1 MGYNDIIINGDFV
14 SRMAR
19 LKEIESDRA
28 FCRHGLGHLLDVC
41 RIAYIN
47 VLENN
52 LPISKDVIYGAG
64 LLHDIG
70 RVEQY
75 ECGIE
80 HDIASAQAA
89 KAILTDCG
97 YTEDDIKIICDAILS
112 HRNDKC
118 DNGLGRI
125 LYMADKA
132 SRCCFNCAAR
142 NECSWPENKK
152 NKGVF

>member
-1 MGYNDIIINGDFV
+1 MGYNDIIINYDFIR
-14 SRMAR
+14 RMKR
-19 LKEIESDRA
+19 LKELENDRR
-28 FCRHGLGHLLDVC
+28 FCRHDLGHLLDVC

-52 LPISKDVIYGAG
+52 LMISKDVIYGAG

-75 ECGIE
+75 ESGVE
-80 HDIASAQAA
+80 HDIASAGAA
-89 KAILTDCG
+89 QVILPECG
-97 YTEDDIKIICDAILS
+97 YNDGDIKLICDAILL

-118 DNGLGRI
+118 DSGLGRI

-132 SRCCFNCAAR
+132 SRCCFNCEAR
-142 NECSWPENKK
+142 SECNWPENKK